1 MHISSITVYPIKGCA
16 GIDLKHVQ
24 LDPRGL
30 ENDRKWVVVD
40 KSNRFISQRSY
51 PEMCKIRVEITKT
64 GLILN
69 HPDFEELIID
79 QSESDGKSMV
89 SIWDDT
95 VVAQNSNAAAAE
107 WFSTVL
113 GHPLRLVRIG
123 DDYQRNIRLND
134 NVLESEVHFGDAF
147 PILVISEASLNNL
160 NNRLESAV
168 PMNRFR
174 PNIVISGA
182 GEHDEDT
189 WKEIRVG
196 DIALSYGKKC
206 GRCTVTTVDQITA
219 ESSLEPLRTL
229 STYRKEGSKVCF
241 GSYYSPSTLGQ
252 IYVGDVIEVR

>member
-1 MHISSITVYPIKGCA
+1 MQISSITVYPIKGCA
-16 GIDLKHVQ
+16 GIELTQVR

-40 KSNRFISQRSY
+40 ESNRFISQRSH
-51 PEMCKIRVEITKT
+51 PEMCRIRVELTNS
-64 GLILN
+64 GLIVS
-69 HPDFEELIID
+69 HPDFDEQIID
-79 QSESDGKSMV
+79 SSESDGKSTV

-95 VVAQNSNAAAAE
+95 VVAQNSSKAAAE

-113 GHPLRLVRIG
+113 GQPLWLARIG
-123 DDYQRNIRLND
+123 DDYKRNIRLND

-147 PILVISEASLNNL
+147 PILVITEASLNNL

-174 PNIVISGA
+174 PNIVISGSEA
-182 GEHDEDT
+182 HDEDT

-241 GSYYSPSTLGQ
+241 GSYYSPTTLGQ
-252 IYVGDVIEVR
+252 ICVGDVIEVR

>member
-16 GIDLKHVQ
+16 GIDLNHVQ

-40 KSNRFISQRSY
+40 ESNRFISQRSH
-51 PEMCKIRVEITKT
+51 PEMCRIRVELTDS
-64 GLILN
+64 GLVVR
-69 HPDFEELIID
+69 HPEFDKLIID
-79 QSESDGKSMV
+79 SSESDGKSTV

-95 VVAQNSNAAAAE
+95 VFAQNSSVAAAE

-113 GHPLRLVRIG
+113 GHQLRLVRIG

-147 PILVISEASLNNL
+147 PILVITEASLNNL

-182 GEHDEDT
+182 GAYAEDE

-196 DIALSYGKKC
+196 DTKLSFGKKC
-206 GRCTVTTVDQITA
+206 GRCSVTTVDQLTA

-241 GSYYSPSTLGQ
+241 GSYYSPSKLGQ